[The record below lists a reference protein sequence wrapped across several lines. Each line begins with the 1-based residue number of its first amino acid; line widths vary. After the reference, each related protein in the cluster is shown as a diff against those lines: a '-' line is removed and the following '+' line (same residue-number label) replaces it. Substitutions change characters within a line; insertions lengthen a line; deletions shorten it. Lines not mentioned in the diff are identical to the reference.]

1 MWYYDATIQSER
13 TLKME
18 RSIASE
24 HSVGERD
31 IGFLKGAALSAAGF
45 LLGLTR
51 LFGFPAPFAAAGI
64 AAADGLGCVFLFV
77 GAAAGYTINGGL
89 ETCVHYIT
97 AMGALTILKLITG
110 IFAPKKS
117 SEFFRIIMS
126 VAAGAAV
133 FAANFLGAHGVYEIF
148 ISAAFAVISA
158 VFAYCADK
166 LRASGVRAAVSG
178 HKAGSA
184 AAVCVLF
191 VLVTAA
197 LTSLQIG
204 VVNAGVIV
212 SVLAGLYSSEV
223 KAGAMAAVCA
233 VLSSAG
239 IAAGNT
245 DFAAS
250 CIMISVTAPVIMLL
264 GRFGRIT
271 RACAFIFTVSAGLI
285 ITGMTETNGTAAI
298 SAIAAAV
305 LYMIIPG
312 KVSPFAAFTEKAEI
326 VSAASSY
333 SAFGEKLAYMSETVE
348 EMRSAVIRT
357 ADALETDNI
366 RDISWVYNKAA
377 DKVCKNCP
385 SNMKC
390 WGKLYN
396 ETSDVMNKAVNVLK
410 NGSFVSVS
418 DLGAHIA
425 VSCQERDRLAEA
437 LNKQYAVYCSAETAA
452 RKVAEMRSVLT
463 SQLGATGKMLKKM
476 SEDIDNCDS
485 YDEEAAIM
493 AESLFADA
501 GLYKPSVV
509 AMVINGRLCIDAYGK
524 GELHVAPDELA
535 DRLSFALRHEFDL
548 PVITN
553 GTERLHI
560 TVSERAKFDAQIKVF
575 RRNKAGSRHSG
586 DCSEC
591 FNDGRGYVYMILSDG
606 MGSGSRARIDSA
618 FSCGMLTKLLKAG
631 IDLDASLDMLNT
643 SLLVKSSDESFAT
656 LDLCRI
662 DLNTG
667 DVLLCKAGGASTY
680 IRCGETFAEIG
691 EEGVPLGIS
700 FEADYKGKLF
710 RISEGDIIIMTS
722 DGAELDRKWLEQTV
736 MRDKNADI
744 DRIVETAGEALRLS
758 ADKNE
763 DDDMT
768 VIGVKLIR

>member
-1 MWYYDATIQSER
+1 
-13 TLKME
+13 ME

-31 IGFLKGAALSAAGF
+31 LGFFKGSALSAVGF
-45 LLGLTR
+45 FLGLTR

-64 AAADGLGCVFLFV
+64 AAADGLGSVFLFV

-97 AMGALTILKLITG
+97 AMGVLTILKLVTG
-110 IFAPKKS
+110 IFAPRKN

-126 VAAGAAV
+126 AAAGLTV

-148 ISAAFAVISA
+148 ISAAFAVISG
-158 VFAYCADK
+158 VFAYCTDK
-166 LRASGVRAAVSG
+166 LRSVGIRAAISG
-178 HKAGSA
+178 QKAGA
-184 AAVCVLF
+184 AAAGCMLF

-204 VVNAGVIV
+204 VLNAGVFI
-212 SVLAGLYSSEV
+212 SVLAVMYSSEV
-223 KAGAMAAVCA
+223 KAGAMSAVCA

-239 IAAGNT
+239 IAAGNA

-264 GRFGRIT
+264 GKFGKIT

-285 ITGMTETNGTAAI
+285 ITGMTETNGTAAL

-305 LYMIIPG
+305 LYMVIPE
-312 KVSPFAAFTEKAEI
+312 KLSPLAAFSEKNEI

-366 RDISWVYNKAA
+366 RDISWVYNKASE
-377 DKVCKNCP
+377 KVCRNCP

-390 WGKLYN
+390 WGKMYN
-396 ETSDVMNKAVNVLK
+396 ETADAMNKAVNILK
-410 NGSFVSVS
+410 NGSFVNIN
-418 DLGAHIA
+418 DLGTRIA
-425 VSCQERDRLAEA
+425 SDCPERERLAEA
-437 LNKQYAVYCSAETAA
+437 LNKQYAVYCSAENAS

-476 SEDIDNCDS
+476 SEDLDSCDS
-485 YDEEAAIM
+485 YDEESAVKAGSVL
-493 AESLFADA
+493 ENA
-501 GLYKPSVV
+501 GLYKPSVIAV
-509 AMVINGRLCIDAYGK
+509 VINGRVCIDAYGK
-524 GELHVAPDELA
+524 GELRIPQDELA

-548 PVITN
+548 PVITE
-553 GTERLHI
+553 GSDRLHI

-575 RRNKAGSRHSG
+575 RRNKSGSTHSG

-591 FNDGRGYVYMILSDG
+591 FNDGRGNVYMILSDG
-606 MGSGSRARIDSA
+606 MGTGSRARIDSA
-618 FSCGMLTKLLKAG
+618 FSCGMLSKLLKAG
-631 IDLDASLDMLNT
+631 IDLDASLEMLNT

-667 DVLLCKAGGASTY
+667 EVLLCKAGGASTY
-680 IRCGETFAEIG
+680 IRCGDTFAEIG
-691 EEGVPLGIS
+691 EEGMPLGVS
-700 FEADYKGKLF
+700 FEADYRGKLF

-736 MRDKNADI
+736 MRDRDADI
-744 DRIVETAGEALRLS
+744 DRIVGTAGEALRLS
-758 ADKNE
+758 ADKGE

>member
-1 MWYYDATIQSER
+1 
-13 TLKME
+13 ME

-31 IGFLKGAALSAAGF
+31 LGFLKGAALSAAGF

-51 LFGFPAPFAAAGI
+51 LFGYPAPFAAACI
-64 AAADGLGCVFLFV
+64 ASANGLGSVFLFV

-97 AMGALTILKLITG
+97 AMGVLTILKLVTG
-110 IFAPKKS
+110 IFAPKKT

-126 VAAGAAV
+126 AAAGLAV

-148 ISAAFAVISA
+148 ISAAFAVIAS

-166 LRASGVRAAVSG
+166 LRDTGLRTAVSG
-178 HKAGSA
+178 QKTGSA

-191 VLVTAA
+191 VLLTAA

-204 VVNAGVIV
+204 VINAGVFL
-212 SVLAGLYSSEV
+212 SVLAVLYSSEV
-223 KAGAMAAVCA
+223 KAGAMSAVCA

-239 IAAGNT
+239 VAAGNT

-250 CIMISVTAPVIMLL
+250 CIMISVSAPVIMLL
-264 GRFGRIT
+264 GKYGKIT
-271 RACAFIFTVSAGLI
+271 RSCAFIFTVSAGLI
-285 ITGMTETNGTAAI
+285 ITGMTETNGTAAM
-298 SAIAAAV
+298 SAIAASV
-305 LYMIIPG
+305 LYMIIPERF
-312 KVSPFAAFTEKAEI
+312 SPLAAFADKPEL
-326 VSAASSY
+326 VSASSSY
-333 SAFGEKLAYMSETVE
+333 SAFGDKLAYMSETVD

-357 ADALETDNI
+357 ADALESDNI

-377 DKVCKNCP
+377 DKICKSCP

-390 WGKLYN
+390 WGKMYN
-396 ETSDVMNKAVNVLK
+396 ETADVMNKAVGMLRK
-410 NGSFVSVS
+410 GSFLSAS
-418 DLGAHIA
+418 DLGAHIGS
-425 VSCQERDRLAEA
+425 SCPERERLAEA
-437 LNKQYAVYCSAETAA
+437 LNKQYAVYCSAESAS
-452 RKVAEMRSVLT
+452 RKVAEMRNVLT
-463 SQLGATGKMLKKM
+463 AQLGATGKMLKKM
-476 SEDIDNCDS
+476 SEDIGSCDA
-485 YDEEAAIM
+485 YDEEAA
-493 AESLFADA
+493 AKAGSVFSDA
-501 GLYKPSVV
+501 GLYKPSVI
-509 AMVINGRLCIDAYGK
+509 AMVINSRLCIDAYGK
-524 GELHVAPDELA
+524 GDLRISPDELA

-548 PVITN
+548 PVITE
-553 GTERLHI
+553 GAERNHI
-560 TVSERAKFDAQIKVF
+560 TISERAKYDAQIKVF
-575 RRNKAGSRHSG
+575 RRNRAGSSYSG

-591 FNDGRGYVYMILSDG
+591 FNDGRGSVYMILSDG
-606 MGSGSRARIDSA
+606 MGTGSRARIDSA
-618 FSCGMLTKLLKAG
+618 FSCGMLTKMLKAG
-631 IDLDASLDMLNT
+631 IDLDASLEMLNT
-643 SLLVKSSDESFAT
+643 SLLVKSADESFAT

-680 IRCGETFAEIG
+680 VRCGETFAEIG
-691 EEGVPLGIS
+691 EEGIPLGIS
-700 FEADYKGKLF
+700 FEADYRGKLF

-722 DGAELDRKWLEQTV
+722 DGAEFDKTWLEQIV

-744 DRIVETAGEALRLS
+744 GSIVETAGEALRLS